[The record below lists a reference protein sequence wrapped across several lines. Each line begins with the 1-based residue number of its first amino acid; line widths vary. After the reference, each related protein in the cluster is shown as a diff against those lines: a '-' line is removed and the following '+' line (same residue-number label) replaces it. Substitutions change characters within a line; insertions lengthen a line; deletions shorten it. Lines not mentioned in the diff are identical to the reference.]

1 MYDAYDKKTL
11 DLPDVYTLEN
21 HEDYATFSHADVV
34 GSTHQ
39 QVASELDLPPDSLHF
54 LSEVST
60 RFRHAYK
67 FSIHASFDP
76 DKLARRRRSDK
87 IYIYDPSCLY
97 PMGWIGYGDFSIGRD
112 QGPKYTVCSLHIV
125 NMRFDCRRDQH
136 RMLVTENMNVAVKN
150 ALKYLQPV
158 THKDVLVNTFD
169 ATESKISRLEAS
181 IKGDLRGKIATLG
194 IDIHV
199 RGGEQPQIWQELCH
213 LLDCE
218 HAFISDEFRDTIIAA
233 RNGLEELDVN
243 ERKVVDL
250 YCVRVYERS
259 GKQFY
264 DVIPV
269 NDATRVNGIGL
280 YNRASQALR
289 EHKVVRLD
297 NDTIPEDIY
306 SKMTVLSICDK
317 GEFVEDVGHRN
328 QDTVYYVYR

>member
-1 MYDAYDKKTL
+1 
-11 DLPDVYTLEN
+11 
-21 HEDYATFSHADVV
+21 
-34 GSTHQ
+34 
-39 QVASELDLPPDSLHF
+39 
-54 LSEVST
+54 
-60 RFRHAYK
+60 
-67 FSIHASFDP
+67 
-76 DKLARRRRSDK
+76 
-87 IYIYDPSCLY
+87 
-97 PMGWIGYGDFSIGRD
+97 
-112 QGPKYTVCSLHIV
+112 
-125 NMRFDCRRDQH
+125 
-136 RMLVTENMNVAVKN
+136 MLVTENMNVAVKN